1 MATKQYAIAFSSE
14 FTIDAVKELGEFM
27 SIPINEVKLKN
38 ACLWE
43 SRRNV
48 FVSEITKFYDQK
60 DPNNLIVIYCSKND
74 ILDELVVRC
83 VDGQAERIKNK
94 MLEIDTRI
102 RTIARQP
109 LAYSIN
115 DLTND
120 QMDGLQYYTKEYGI
134 EF

>member
-1 MATKQYAIAFSSE
+1 MGTTPKCFA
-14 FTIDAVKELGEFM
+14 
-27 SIPINEVKLKN
+27 
-38 ACLWE
+38 
-43 SRRNV
+43 
-48 FVSEITKFYDQK
+48 SEITKFYDPK

-83 VDGQAERIKNK
+83 VDGQAERIKDK

-109 LAYSIN
+109 LTYSIN
-115 DLTND
+115 DSTND
-120 QMDGLQYYTKEYGI
+120 QMDGLQYYTKKYGI